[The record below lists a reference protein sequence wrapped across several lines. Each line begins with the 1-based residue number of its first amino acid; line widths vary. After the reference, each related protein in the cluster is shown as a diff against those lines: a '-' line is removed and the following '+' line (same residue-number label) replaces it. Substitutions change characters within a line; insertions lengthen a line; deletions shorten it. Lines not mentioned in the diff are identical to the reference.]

1 MAPHLVRAQSTYKDI
16 RYTHFITHTYTH
28 TTHTHNKPK
37 SQQQMTGTNKYDTHA
52 LKKNY
57 TAQHLIS
64 QAQDAQF
71 TDGSVVPAD
80 LHTGL
85 TLIHGRL
92 LRQLCFA
99 AAVPSYTDR
108 A

>member
-1 MAPHLVRAQSTYKDI
+1 
-16 RYTHFITHTYTH
+16 
-28 TTHTHNKPK
+28 
-37 SQQQMTGTNKYDTHA
+37 MTDTNKNDTHA

-57 TAQHLIS
+57 KAQHLVS

-71 TDGSVVPAD
+71 ADGAVIPAD

-85 TLIHGRL
+85 ALIHGRL

-99 AAVPSYTDR
+99 AAVPSHTDR

>member
-1 MAPHLVRAQSTYKDI
+1 
-16 RYTHFITHTYTH
+16 
-28 TTHTHNKPK
+28 
-37 SQQQMTGTNKYDTHA
+37 MTGTNKYDTHA

-71 TDGSVVPAD
+71 ADGSVVPAD

-85 TLIHGRL
+85 TLIHGHL

-108 A
+108 AWNTHTQTDNCGMLVANSTGSYAFLASK